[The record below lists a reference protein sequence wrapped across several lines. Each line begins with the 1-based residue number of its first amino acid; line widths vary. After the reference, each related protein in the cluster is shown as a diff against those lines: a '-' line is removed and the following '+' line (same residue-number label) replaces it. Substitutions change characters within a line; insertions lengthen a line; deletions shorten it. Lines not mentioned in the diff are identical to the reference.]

1 MLIEVS
7 IGEVIDKITILKLK
21 KANIT
26 DEEKLA
32 NVNKEYNYLL
42 SEVEAEIIADDLF
55 TELYSVNKKLWEIED
70 DIRDCERN
78 RDFEE
83 NFIRL
88 ARLVYITN
96 DERAEIKKKINLKY
110 GSEFVEEKS
119 YKKY

>member
-7 IGEVIDKITILKLK
+7 IGEIVDKITILKIK
-21 KANIT
+21 KANIK
-26 DEEKLA
+26 DEDKLT
-32 NVNKEYNYLL
+32 NINKEYNYLL
-42 SEVEAEIIADDLF
+42 SEIPAEIIADDLF
-55 TELYSVNKKLWEIED
+55 IELHGVNSRLWQIED
-70 DIRDCERN
+70 DIRDCERA